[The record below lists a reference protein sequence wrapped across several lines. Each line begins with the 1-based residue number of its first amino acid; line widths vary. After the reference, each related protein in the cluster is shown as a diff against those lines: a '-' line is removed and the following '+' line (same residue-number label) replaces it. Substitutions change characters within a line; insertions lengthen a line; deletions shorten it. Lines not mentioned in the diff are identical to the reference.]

1 MLYKFEEYGYCAEIT
16 GFTDVSFER
25 ADAFLKADRK
35 AGQQKV
41 WIQFFNADLIATWE
55 HLYFAVLNALSA
67 FKCGTNLSKSLA
79 METMLYASSQRQIQK
94 AISAVGLKPE
104 TTEVAVVIIGETLDA
119 IKSGLKGVTAGMKTE
134 PCEAVLALTP
144 KKAAKIKE
152 VFKITPQMLE
162 TAKIKG
168 KSEGSALVDLVVEQ
182 VALLSTI
189 L

>member
-1 MLYKFEEYGYCAEIT
+1 VLYKFEEYGYCAEIT
-16 GFTDVSFER
+16 GFRDVSFER
-25 ADAFLKADRK
+25 ADAFLKANRK

-67 FKCGTNLSKSLA
+67 FKNGKNLSKSLA

-94 AISAVGLKPE
+94 AIQFVGLKPD
-104 TTEVAVVIIGETLDA
+104 TTEVAVVIIGEKAETV
-119 IKSGLKGVTAGMKTE
+119 KSALEEVTFSLKTE
-134 PCEAVLALTP
+134 VCEAILDLTP
-144 KKAAKIKE
+144 KKS
-152 VFKITPQMLE
+152 FKIIEAFKISPLMLE

-182 VALLSTI
+182 VALLATM